1 MNSSH
6 DDAGSCNQQ
15 LQSNARLE
23 GIRVVLTGKEHF
35 REKVGHAWQGAVQWQ
50 CPLSR
55 YTTLRVGGPAAA
67 LIEPATL
74 AELVQLIRG
83 LREQGIDWQVIGRGS
98 NILVA
103 DEGLPGVVI
112 VLASGFADIDQEAV
126 GETCLVRATAGCRLP
141 KLVAWCTAQGLSG
154 LEFAAGIPGSV
165 GGAIFMNA
173 GAWGLEIS
181 SVLDALVVITA
192 GGESH
197 RLPAAAED
205 FGYRR
210 WHGGKGVVIAA
221 GIFKLQ
227 PDEPAAIVD
236 RCNHYL
242 QARRERQ
249 PLGVAS
255 AGSFFKNPPGQAAG
269 RLIEEA
275 GLKGTRI
282 GDAIVS
288 DRHANFLVNDGR
300 ATARDFVALMHL
312 IRERVLNRTGILL
325 EPEVQLLGFEE
336 MP

>member
-1 MNSSH
+1 MKSSH
-6 DDAGSCNQQ
+6 AGATDCNQGRGA
-15 LQSNARLE
+15 LLE
-23 GIRVVLTGKEHF
+23 GIRVALTGREHF
-35 REKVGHAWQGAVQWQ
+35 REKVGRAWQGAVQWQ

-67 LIEPATL
+67 LIEPATP
-74 AELVQLIRG
+74 AELEQLIRG
-83 LREQGIDWQVIGRGS
+83 LREQDINWRVIGRGS

-112 VLASGFADIDQEAV
+112 VLASGFANIEQETGA
-126 GETCLVRATAGCRLP
+126 GENRLVQATAGCLLP

-173 GAWGLEIS
+173 GAWGHEIS
-181 SVLDALVVITA
+181 SVLDALVVVTA

-197 RLPAAAED
+197 REPAVAER

-210 WHGGKGVVIAA
+210 WHGAEGVVIAA
-221 GIFKLQ
+221 GVFRLQ
-227 PDEPAAIVD
+227 PDAPAAIAD
-236 RCNHYL
+236 RCSRYL

-255 AGSFFKNPPGQAAG
+255 AGSFFKNPPGQTAG

-275 GLKGTRI
+275 GLKGVRV

-288 DRHANFLVNDGR
+288 DRHANFLVNGGQ
-300 ATARDFVALMHL
+300 ATARDFVVLMHL
-312 IRERVLNRTGILL
+312 IQERVLSRTGILL

-336 MP
+336 RP